1 MTATEIFARAIGA
14 IPHDGPIHECGM
26 CGARSNSHR
35 ASAII
40 KDSFTQNDMVHGDWI
55 CWACET
61 ALKDRRSRSSFL
73 ANKDKYIKLERR
85 QIWPTIWNPPDPPFV
100 IYCTTAGK
108 KHGLFL
114 SQPAQSKHRFR
125 IQCDHQG
132 AWYQSGDQIWMVETA
147 KMVLAGVRRDSL
159 ETGHYDSNDYIAVG
173 AQAIR
178 EYEQHVSSVRHTEK
192 YTILFG
198 LMPGK
203 DNLKEI
209 L

>member
-1 MTATEIFARAIGA
+1 MTATELFARSINA

-26 CGARSNSHR
+26 CGARSNSKLAR
-35 ASAII
+35 NVI
-40 KDSFTQNDMVHGDWI
+40 KDSFMQNDLIHGDWI

-61 ALKDRRSRSSFL
+61 ALNDRRSRSSFI
-73 ANKDKYIKLERR
+73 ARENEYIKLERR
-85 QIWPTIWNPPDPPFV
+85 QIWPTIWNPPDPPFI

-114 SQPAQSKHRFR
+114 TQPAQSRHRFPV
-125 IQCDHQG
+125 QCDHQS
-132 AWYQSGDQIWMVETA
+132 AWYQSDDRFWMEETA
-147 KMVLAGVRRDSL
+147 KMLLAGVLRDSL
-159 ETGHYDSNDYIAVG
+159 ETGHYNSNDYIAVG

-178 EYEQHVSSVRHTEK
+178 EYEQLMTSVRHTEK
-192 YTILFG
+192 HTILFG